1 MLKLEGNW
9 SMDKGNFGVPLVR
22 ICWLSETFFQGI
34 VVEELKAANQ
44 QQAFGVAILILV
56 LIISPVIIFLVSSE
70 CVFEGSLSEE
80 TNLFVFRFV
89 MRQRPSRFSP
99 APCRKK
105 PLS

>member
-1 MLKLEGNW
+1 
-9 SMDKGNFGVPLVR
+9 MDVKDLVKR
-22 ICWLSETFFQGI
+22 DFFQGI